1 MKKYSKYGLT
11 IILLLMPFVDGFSQ
25 TKLDEYIRIAL
36 SKNETINQ
44 QHFLLNKSLYAL
56 NEAKGLF
63 FPTITFNGT
72 YTLAKGGRTVD
83 IPVGDLVNP
92 IYSTLN
98 QLTGT
103 NNFPQI
109 ENQSVL
115 LNPNNFYDAKIRTT
129 YPIINTEIQY
139 NKKIKTQQ
147 VSLQQ
152 IEIDLYKRELV
163 KDVKIAYYKYLQ
175 ASEAVEIY
183 KSALVLVNENL
194 RINTS
199 LFNNQKVNRTA
210 VVRSEN
216 EVSKYK
222 AQLES
227 SIQTQN
233 NAKAYFNFLLNTD
246 LNTTI
251 ETDSL
256 TTIPLDLF
264 LADTSVAK
272 REELSKLKQAIA
284 INQNVTALAN
294 SYYIPKLNSFVDLG
308 SQAFDFNV
316 NNNSVYY
323 FGGVSLE
330 WNIFSGNR
338 YKEKVKQ
345 AKVDEQVLQSQS
357 NYVEQ
362 QLILQLTLSNNAYK
376 ASLAE
381 YNAANR
387 QVDASQKYYNDMFRL
402 YKEGQALFIEVL
414 DAQNQ
419 LIMAKLQQ
427 NISLFD
433 TWLKA
438 TEIERANAGYNL
450 NKK

>member
-1 MKKYSKYGLT
+1 MT
-11 IILLLMPFVDGFSQ
+11 LLLLTFVNGFSQ
-25 TKLDEYIRIAL
+25 TKLDDYIKTAL
-36 SKNETINQ
+36 DNNETIKQ
-44 QHFLLNKSLYAL
+44 QHFLLNKSLFAL

-63 FPTITFNGT
+63 LPSVAFHSA
-72 YTLAKGGRTVD
+72 YTLANGGRTVD
-83 IPVGDLVNP
+83 IAVGDMMNP
-92 IYSTLN
+92 VYSTLN

-129 YPIINTEIQY
+129 YPIINAEIQY

-194 RINTS
+194 RVNTS

-216 EVSKYK
+216 DVSKYK

-227 SIQTQN
+227 AIQTQN
-233 NAKAYFNFLLNTD
+233 NAKAYFNFLLNID
-246 LNTTI
+246 LNTSI
-251 ETDSL
+251 ETDRL
-256 TTIPLDLF
+256 TAIPLDLF

-272 REELSKLKQAIA
+272 REELAKLKQAIS
-284 INQNVTALAN
+284 INQNVTAMAN
-294 SYYIPKLNSFVDLG
+294 SYLLPKLNSFVDFG
-308 SQAFDFNV
+308 SQAFDFKV
-316 NNNSVYY
+316 NNKSVYY

-338 YKEKVKQ
+338 YKEKVRQ
-345 AKVDEQVLQSQS
+345 AKVDEQVLQSQLS
-357 NYVEQ
+357 YVEQ
-362 QLILQLTLSNNAYK
+362 QLILQLTLSNNTYK
-376 ASLAE
+376 ASLAG
-381 YNAANR
+381 YNSANS
-387 QVDASQKYYNDMFRL
+387 QVDASQKYYNDILRL
-402 YKEGQALFIEVL
+402 YKEGQSLFIEVL

-419 LIMAKLQQ
+419 LVTAKLQQ

-433 TWLKA
+433 TWTKA
-438 TEIERANAGYNL
+438 AEIERANAGHNL
-450 NKK
+450 NIQ

>member
-1 MKKYSKYGLT
+1 MKTYSKYSLT
-11 IILLLMPFVDGFSQ
+11 MTLLLLTFVNGFSQ
-25 TKLDEYIRIAL
+25 TKLDDYIKTAL
-36 SKNETINQ
+36 DNNETIKQ
-44 QHFLLNKSLYAL
+44 QHFLLNKSLFAL

-63 FPTITFNGT
+63 LPSVAFHSA
-72 YTLAKGGRTVD
+72 YTLANGGRTVD
-83 IPVGDLVNP
+83 IAVGDMMNP
-92 IYSTLN
+92 VYSTLN

-129 YPIINTEIQY
+129 YPIINAEIQY

-194 RINTS
+194 RVNTS

-216 EVSKYK
+216 DVSKYK

-227 SIQTQN
+227 AIQTQN
-233 NAKAYFNFLLNTD
+233 NAKAYFNFLLNID
-246 LNTTI
+246 LNTSI
-251 ETDSL
+251 ETDRL
-256 TTIPLDLF
+256 TAIPLDLF

-272 REELSKLKQAIA
+272 REELAKLKQAIS
-284 INQNVTALAN
+284 INQNVTAMAN
-294 SYYIPKLNSFVDLG
+294 SYLLPKLNSFVDFG
-308 SQAFDFNV
+308 SQAFDFKV
-316 NNNSVYY
+316 NNKSVYY

-338 YKEKVKQ
+338 YKEKVRQ
-345 AKVDEQVLQSQS
+345 AKVDEQVLQSQLS
-357 NYVEQ
+357 YVEQ
-362 QLILQLTLSNNAYK
+362 QLILQLTLSNNTYK
-376 ASLAE
+376 ASLAG
-381 YNAANR
+381 YNSANS
-387 QVDASQKYYNDMFRL
+387 QVDASQKYYNDILRL
-402 YKEGQALFIEVL
+402 YKEGQSLFIEVL

-419 LIMAKLQQ
+419 LVTAKLQQ

-433 TWLKA
+433 TWTKA
-438 TEIERANAGYNL
+438 AEIERANAGHNL
-450 NKK
+450 NIQ